1 MKRIL
6 AAIALTVVASYAV
19 VGYALQSAEGL
30 SSDPKTTPAYGVL
43 VLRKVAV
50 EAELSDLSAAF
61 LSQHPDVQSKRFELS
76 AVSREME
83 RMLAIEKS
91 SMSKLSSTYGNL
103 ILRKVALEVELEDML
118 GSLTSQNP
126 DIKRK
131 KVELAALER
140 EIEKILR

>member
-19 VGYALQSAEGL
+19 VGYAPQSAEEL
-30 SSDPKTTPAYGVL
+30 SGDPKTTPAYGVL
-43 VLRKVAV
+43 ILRKVAV
-50 EAELSDLSAAF
+50 EAELADLSAAF
-61 LSQHPDVQSKRFELS
+61 TSQHPDIQRKRFELS
-76 AVSREME
+76 AISREME
-83 RMLAIEKS
+83 RMLAVVKS
-91 SMSKLSSTYGNL
+91 GMPKLSSTYGNL

-131 KVELAALER
+131 KVQLAALER

>member
-6 AAIALTVVASYAV
+6 AAIALTVASSYAV
-19 VGYALQSAEGL
+19 AGYAPQSAEGL

-50 EAELSDLSAAF
+50 EAELADLSGAF
-61 LSQHPDVQSKRFELS
+61 TSQHPDLHRKRLELR

-83 RMLAIEKS
+83 RMLAVAKS
-91 SMSKLSSTYGNL
+91 GVPKLSSTYGNL

-131 KVELAALER
+131 KVQLAALER
-140 EIEKILR
+140 EIEEILR

>member
-19 VGYALQSAEGL
+19 VGYAPQSAEGL
-30 SSDPKTTPAYGVL
+30 SSEPKTTPAYGVL
-43 VLRKVAV
+43 VLHKVAV
-50 EAELSDLSAAF
+50 EAELADLSAAF
-61 LSQHPDVQSKRFELS
+61 TSQHPDLQRKRFELR
-76 AVSREME
+76 AISREME

-91 SMSKLSSTYGNL
+91 SVPKLSSTYGNL
-103 ILRKVALEVELEDML
+103 VLRKVALEVELEDML
-118 GSLTSQNP
+118 GSFTLQHP

-131 KVELAALER
+131 RVELAALKR